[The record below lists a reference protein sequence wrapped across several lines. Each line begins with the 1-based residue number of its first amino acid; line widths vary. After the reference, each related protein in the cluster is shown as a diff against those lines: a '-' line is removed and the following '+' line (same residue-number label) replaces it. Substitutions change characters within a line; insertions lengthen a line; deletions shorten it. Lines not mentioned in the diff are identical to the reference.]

1 MTLASMSLALFGAS
15 MARSNLV
22 VKVLTIQPP
31 NRNRSDLWIFK
42 LQALNRCPH
51 SGGVR
56 LCWVSINT
64 LQVDVFR
71 LGLRASSRNW

>member
-31 NRNRSDLWIFK
+31 NRNRSDLWIFQIACTQS
-42 LQALNRCPH
+42 LPSFWRRAA
-51 SGGVR
+51 V
-56 LCWVSINT
+56 
-64 LQVDVFR
+64 
-71 LGLRASSRNW
+71 LGLDKYVAS